1 MTYDQAEGYLTTG
14 NKQELDEFIN
24 QLHQKCKRKT
34 YKKKA
39 TLKRKMPKE
48 DDSEIQFIKRS
59 KMDKQSRLK
68 MQRPHFKLDLEDV
81 GISKSAMLTDKHIQ
95 MAQELLHQQFPH
107 IEGLLLPT
115 IGTAQQFPVM
125 RQEFIQV
132 LQVVVFTGCVSAIET
147 LRNRTA
153 REGGRQICWHDKC
166 DAIFVM

>member
-107 IEGLLLPT
+107 IEGLLSST
-115 IGTAQQFPVM
+115 IGAAQQFPVM

-132 LQVVVFTGCVSAIET
+132 LHTGEYSQGVCQQYWMPATEQDQG
-147 LRNRTA
+147 L
-153 REGGRQICWHDKC
+153 
-166 DAIFVM
+166 

>member
-1 MTYDQAEGYLTTG
+1 
-14 NKQELDEFIN
+14 
-24 QLHQKCKRKT
+24 
-34 YKKKA
+34 
-39 TLKRKMPKE
+39 
-48 DDSEIQFIKRS
+48 
-59 KMDKQSRLK
+59 MDKQSRLK

-153 REGGRQICWHDKC
+153 REGGRQICWRDKC
-166 DAIFVM
+166 DAIFVT